1 MTDEPSQPLATSLG
15 NLSSGFGALTG
26 IEEAR
31 DAQVR
36 NQTTLDKLIEVCE
49 YVITKYISE
58 FNAPKLVPYKSSEFQ
73 NQLYIKIYKEIK
85 EQKLKEVEFT
95 EKDLQQ
101 YISAKANSD
110 YDTEIQQ
117 EVLGMYTGALLQLLT
132 KRNKEQGKPAIFH
145 FNGRGNRFDYLF
157 YFAKFIDDIIIEN
170 FTGKYICSM
179 IGSYDGN
186 LNQIMC
192 INIEGDSVCSG
203 VGSYNGY
210 VNSIILLNG
219 KGKCV
224 ANNIGFSK
232 GHAEHAISINQEG
245 ENTLANGGGYWGNL
259 GHTII
264 INNIGRQRSHGV
276 HNASKG
282 TSIIIA
288 DWRNHEFPKP
298 EYMLRSIHYIEDEIK
313 PLKPLFEKVL
323 CITEQMKGIP
333 SEIMLMQLNQ
343 VNSLV
348 QRIPFGRYDLEDY
361 RD

>member
-36 NQTTLDKLIEVCE
+36 NQTTLDKLIEVGE
-49 YVITKYISE
+49 YVITK
-58 FNAPKLVPYKSSEFQ
+58 
-73 NQLYIKIYKEIK
+73 
-85 EQKLKEVEFT
+85 
-95 EKDLQQ
+95 

-203 VGSYNGY
+203 VGSYNG
-210 VNSIILLNG
+210 
-219 KGKCV
+219 
-224 ANNIGFSK
+224 
-232 GHAEHAISINQEG
+232 
-245 ENTLANGGGYWGNL
+245 
-259 GHTII
+259 
-264 INNIGRQRSHGV
+264 
-276 HNASKG
+276 
-282 TSIIIA
+282 
-288 DWRNHEFPKP
+288 
-298 EYMLRSIHYIEDEIK
+298 
-313 PLKPLFEKVL
+313 
-323 CITEQMKGIP
+323 
-333 SEIMLMQLNQ
+333 
-343 VNSLV
+343 
-348 QRIPFGRYDLEDY
+348 
-361 RD
+361 